1 MSRARRRTGARVSSA
16 LLLAAALAGCGD
28 DPSGPG
34 SVDLVVTGP
43 VPLGA
48 AVVELVGEGVRGIE
62 QPAVG
67 WAELVP
73 VAPSGTTPVHRLILI
88 QEEPGD
94 LRIRVEVADVAAPL
108 PTATI
113 VEASDQADAQIAN
126 PLSVDA
132 VLRR

>member
-1 MSRARRRTGARVSSA
+1 MKLSRRILVWCVCIGATA
-16 LLLAAALAGCGD
+16 CGE

-34 SVDLVVTGP
+34 SVDLVVRGP

-73 VAPSGTTPVHRLILI
+73 VAPIGSTPVHRLVLI
-88 QEEPGD
+88 QEQPGD
-94 LRIRVEVADVAAPL
+94 LRVRVEVVDVAAPL
-108 PTATI
+108 PTAT
-113 VEASDQADAQIAN
+113 VLEASDAADAPIAN
-126 PLSVDA
+126 PASAEVALT
-132 VLRR
+132 R